1 MHFIIPKSNIGEIMD
16 YKFSENL
23 TSIANMAEMEKYKR
37 IGFTEPK
44 IRQFL
49 FYRDHNGLADYGAII
64 QISPNRILIDT
75 ERFDAWIES
84 KRITKNLK
92 NGE

>member
-1 MHFIIPKSNIGEIMD
+1 MENKTNQ
-16 YKFSENL
+16 NL
-23 TSIANMAEMEKYKR
+23 TSIANMAEIEKYKR
-37 IGFTEPK
+37 IGFSESK

-75 ERFDAWIES
+75 ERFDAWVES
-84 KRITKNLK
+84 KRVTTNS
-92 NGE
+92 NHGE